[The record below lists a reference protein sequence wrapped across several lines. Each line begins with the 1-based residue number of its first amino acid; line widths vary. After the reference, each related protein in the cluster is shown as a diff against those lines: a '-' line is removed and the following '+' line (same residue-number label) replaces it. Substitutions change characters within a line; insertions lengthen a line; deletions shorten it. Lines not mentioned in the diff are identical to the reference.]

1 MKKHQLVLPSVGLA
15 FAALLLGTTHAQG
28 YVTLGFA
35 LPLNF
40 RSVRVFNNF
49 TDPSANDNLTA
60 DPQWPGA
67 KGAPLAIW
75 KACSE
80 WNSEL
85 HNLTGDG
92 DPSQPGDLGSGGANF
107 DISWQGKATGVGGP
121 GDMTHSE
128 ISGSNGGV
136 LAFTEGPSGG
146 PGATG
151 WRIRYY
157 QNWIWEDGPSA
168 IVSSG
173 FKDLQGIAT
182 HEYGHALGLGHSNVS
197 TATMYA
203 SVISDGVPLR
213 SLDPDDIAGVQA
225 VYGPRDTAVKPEIL
239 GLSGPG
245 PTITITGVNFAPTD
259 NEVWFTQ
266 ADPATTSAP
275 VAVTGLVSNGTSI
288 MVTVPSGVGPGDI
301 QVKKGGVNDGKGLSN
316 AFGIAPLLP
325 GQCLVVNY
333 CTAGLSSSFCTPTI
347 TWSGNPSAST
357 GSGFTLTCE
366 GLNGQRSSMIYYGI
380 TGRQATA
387 WGPLSPS
394 FMCVAAPRQRTPSA
408 NSGGT
413 NGSCDGTISLDWNQ
427 YIATHPTALGVPFT
441 AGDIV
446 DAQCWYRDPLAPKTT
461 NLSDAVEFTVCP

>member
-1 MKKHQLVLPSVGLA
+1 
-15 FAALLLGTTHAQG
+15 
-28 YVTLGFA
+28 
-35 LPLNF
+35 
-40 RSVRVFNNF
+40 
-49 TDPSANDNLTA
+49 
-60 DPQWPGA
+60 
-67 KGAPLAIW
+67 
-75 KACSE
+75 
-80 WNSEL
+80 
-85 HNLTGDG
+85 
-92 DPSQPGDLGSGGANF
+92 
-107 DISWQGKATGVGGP
+107 
-121 GDMTHSE
+121 
-128 ISGSNGGV
+128 
-136 LAFTEGPSGG
+136 
-146 PGATG
+146 
-151 WRIRYY
+151 
-157 QNWIWEDGPSA
+157 
-168 IVSSG
+168 
-173 FKDLQGIAT
+173 
-182 HEYGHALGLGHSNVS
+182 
-197 TATMYA
+197 MYA

-275 VAVTGLVSNGTSI
+275 VAVTGLLSNGTSI

-347 TWSGNPSAST
+347 TWTGNPSASA

-366 GLNGQRSSMIYYGI
+366 GLNGQRTSLIYYG
-380 TGRQATA
+380 TNGRQSTA

-413 NGSCDGTISLDWNQ
+413 NGSCDGTISLDWNL